1 MVWNTGRILD
11 CKAFEWYFDDNLHTL
26 GTLANP
32 CSIVFISISIDP
44 SVMMTGSFLFHIVKM
59 VKIHLKNFFYVCP
72 LFTLTHGV
80 FVSFPGSVSTFHPDT
95 WGLWVFYGV
104 CVHFLL
110 GHMGSLGLLWGLCP
124 LFTRTHRHIVT

>member
-26 GTLANP
+26 GTLAKP

-59 VKIHLKNFFYVCP
+59 VKIHLKNFCEDRESNRERLRENQNGCLCAVPSPIHY
-72 LFTLTHGV
+72 LATRQLTK
-80 FVSFPGSVSTFHPDT
+80 
-95 WGLWVFYGV
+95 
-104 CVHFLL
+104 
-110 GHMGSLGLLWGLCP
+110 
-124 LFTRTHRHIVT
+124 